1 MGYSL
6 YAANHNC
13 FSSNDGELPENVV
26 TFLHEQGFHI
36 SRGTSEMKNNEA
48 LDAYYYLTY
57 AEPRDGELNELN
69 KIIKLIEGKFNI
81 NCEIYENMSLI
92 CGDVEG

>member
-1 MGYSL
+1 
-6 YAANHNC
+6 
-13 FSSNDGELPENVV
+13 
-26 TFLHEQGFHI
+26 
-36 SRGTSEMKNNEA
+36 MKNNEA